1 MQKKRFFTCSLLL
14 LNSVLSAPSFA
25 IGWFTGQDVY
35 TVAHQRLLE
44 GKTTDSFGSIVQAW
58 QQQPDETQQDNLNQL
73 LRLAIT
79 EDCGRSLSQVAM
91 PDWLPNLAI
100 QREVIQS
107 VNQTLLKLSINGT
120 SRTELKEV
128 RLSRWPDQELIVA
141 TPRVA
146 EGGYFNAEARRLE
159 APVEAGLYQLTITT
173 AQDEVLN
180 QWVVLTSPSAK
191 QRIGWKDSKNWRI
204 EQGGLPNPACPSEVL
219 SMSLYD
225 LNDTSWTPLWT
236 ENVDGRLPTT
246 LPEID
251 VADGRYWLSVGLIE
265 SRWQGSIA
273 ILDIQRITRPVD
285 YPGF

>member
-1 MQKKRFFTCSLLL
+1 MRKELSLTCSLLF
-14 LNSVLSAPSFA
+14 LNSVLVSPSFA
-25 IGWFTGQDVY
+25 TGWFAGQDVY

-44 GKTTDSFGSIVQAW
+44 GKTADSFGSMVQAW
-58 QQQPDETQQDNLNQL
+58 QQQPDGTQQNNLNQL
-73 LRLAIT
+73 LQLAIT
-79 EDCGRSLSQVAM
+79 EDCGRSLSQGTL

-107 VNQTLLKLSINGT
+107 VNQTMLKLSINGT

-128 RLSRWPDQELIVA
+128 RLSKWPDQDVINT
-141 TPRVA
+141 TPRIA
-146 EGGYFNAEARRLE
+146 DGGYFNVEARRLE

-180 QWVVLTSPSAK
+180 QWVVLTSPLAK

-246 LPEID
+246 LPVID

-265 SRWQGSIA
+265 SRWQGNIA

>member
-1 MQKKRFFTCSLLL
+1 MQKKLSFTCSLLL

-25 IGWFTGQDVY
+25 AGWFTGQDVY

-120 SRTELKEV
+120 SRTELREV
-128 RLSRWPDQELIVA
+128 RLSRWPDLDLIVA
-141 TPRVA
+141 TPSVA

-173 AQDEVLN
+173 AQDETLN